1 MIDNHHSESDNGSL
15 VPSSNGGNMTA
26 SGFSGQQGDGIN
38 AKYYWHVLL
47 ERRWLVITT
56 FIAILALGLIYLFK
70 TVPVYE
76 AVALVQIDT
85 ESEDVIEGSQRY
97 VSDARRSNLL
107 NTEQKKIISRTLIQ
121 KVIDLLDL
129 KSDPRYRDSIDIAQ
143 SVAGDINVTPIRL
156 TQLMSVGI
164 EHTDPKQAAKIANT
178 LVEEFIKL
186 NKETKVGKLSDLHFY
201 LEDEVRSTKE
211 KLNVA
216 RQKMQ
221 DYRVSEG
228 TVSLEKDQDIGLQ
241 ALIQAQAEFAAAES
255 EEAIARSIAEAMK
268 AQLATGKPLETIPQI
283 AANPNVSALQQA
295 LAGFEADLQGLLVK
309 YKDGWPQVQDLR
321 ERIASLRSSL
331 AEASQDALESTI
343 LAAEQAKAKLEKL
356 TKLVQDREKQHLALN
371 EKRIQYDIESRNA
384 EQLRAQYDTLLSRL
398 EEVRIAQRSHTS
410 SITVVDNAEVP
421 LEPVKPRV
429 ALTLLLSVF
438 GGLVIGSG
446 VAFLVNF
453 LDDSVKSQ
461 EDVESYL
468 GLTFLGYVARIKG
481 NELSERG
488 QESFFNPQSVASES
502 FRTLRATISL
512 LPNGS
517 NYRAIAVSSTKS
529 GEGKSLATS
538 NLAIVC
544 AQAGSKTLLID
555 ADLRRPTLHELYK
568 LPNSR
573 GLADYLA
580 KTKTFDEV
588 IQKGTIPDLEYVTS
602 GPIPGNP
609 SELLSGPKFAEF
621 LETARQRYDRVIID
635 CPPVSAVS
643 DPLSVASRCDGIV
656 FISRFNKIR
665 REHARRIVQRLK
677 EAGVRTIGGL
687 INDIS
692 AENSHSYYYYS
703 DYYYKPYQKDSKTAG
718 PRNGNATTTVNVE
731 PPEEKEST
739 PRV

>member
-1 MIDNHHSESDNGSL
+1 MIDNHHNNEPTNGSM
-15 VPSSNGGNMTA
+15 VPSSNGGSPAMF
-26 SGFSGQQGDGIN
+26 GFQNQQGEGIN

-70 TVPVYE
+70 TVPVFE

-85 ESEDVIEGSQRY
+85 ENEDVIEGTQRY

-121 KVIDLLDL
+121 KVIDILDL
-129 KSDPRYRDSIDIAQ
+129 RSDPRYQDSVDIAQ
-143 SVAGDINVTPIRL
+143 SVGNSINVTPIRL
-156 TQLMSVGI
+156 TQLMQVGI

-221 DYRVSEG
+221 DYRESEG

-241 ALIQAQAEFAAAES
+241 ALIQAQSEFATAES
-255 EEAIARSIAEAMK
+255 EEAVARSIAEEMK
-268 AQLATGKPLETIPQI
+268 SQLAAGKPLETIPQI
-283 AANPNVSALQQA
+283 AANPNVASLQQA

-309 YKDGWPQVQDLR
+309 YKEGWPAVQDLR
-321 ERIASLRSSL
+321 ERIASLKTSL
-331 AEASQDALESTI
+331 AEATQDALQSTI
-343 LAAEQAKAKLEKL
+343 LAAEQARAKLEKL
-356 TKLVQDREKQHLALN
+356 TTLGQQREREHLLLN
-371 EKRIQYDIESRNA
+371 EKRIQYDIESRNS

-438 GGLVIGSG
+438 GGLVIGAG

-453 LDDSVKSQ
+453 LDDSIKSQ

-481 NELSERG
+481 SELSERG
-488 QESFFNPQSVASES
+488 QESFVNPQSVASES

-544 AQAGSKTLLID
+544 AQAGSKTVLID

-568 LPNSR
+568 LPNGR

-580 KTKTFDEV
+580 NTKEFEEIVQT
-588 IQKGTIPDLEYVTS
+588 GAIPNLDYVTS

-609 SELLSGPKFAEF
+609 SELLSGQRFADF
-621 LETARQRYDRVIID
+621 LEIARQRYDRVIVD

-677 EAGVRTIGGL
+677 EAGVQTIGGL

-703 DYYYKPYQKDSKTAG
+703 DYYYKPYQKDQKAPPT
-718 PRNGNATTTVNVE
+718 RNGNATTVTVE
-731 PPEEKEST
+731 PPEEAEST
-739 PRV
+739 KRA